1 MEYNLENLLEKI
13 QDLDDLNNEEV
24 EFLNKSFKNELRKL
38 LDKYNCEIGLDI
50 EENKIGER
58 NVILTSEIA
67 HYKGMVLISGNL
79 EFNNIKSSS
88 L

>member
-24 EFLNKSFKNELRKL
+24 EFLNNSFKNELRKL